1 MEKKYWS
8 VIEIMED
15 LQVSEEL
22 LVTLEREEII
32 CPELNECG
40 SPKQFSFDELE
51 KLRLA
56 RMLIEDMDVNIPGV
70 EIILRMRQDMI
81 HMRRQFDEILED
93 IAEEIKK
100 TLEIRRLG
108 SKENGKLGD

>member
-1 MEKKYWS
+1 MEKKYWTTTEI
-8 VIEIMED
+8 IETF
-15 LQVSEEL
+15 QVSEEL
-22 LVTLEREEII
+22 LIDLEREEIL
-32 CPELNECG
+32 CPECASNG
-40 SPKQFSFDELE
+40 SSKQFSNDELE

-70 EIILRMRQDMI
+70 EIILRMRNDMI

-100 TLEIRRLG
+100 TLEARKQG
-108 SKENGKLGD
+108 G

>member
-22 LVTLEREEII
+22 LITLEREEII
-32 CPELNECG
+32 CPELDECG
-40 SPKQFSFDELE
+40 SPKQFSSDELE

-93 IAEEIKK
+93 IATEIKR
-100 TLEIRRLG
+100 TLE
-108 SKENGKLGD
+108 GK

>member
-1 MEKKYWS
+1 MEEMEKKYWTA
-8 VIEIMED
+8 IEIIED

-32 CPELNECG
+32 CPELNA
-40 SPKQFSFDELE
+40 SSSLKHFSCDEME

-93 IAEEIKK
+93 IAEEIRK
-100 TLEIRRLG
+100 TMEA
-108 SKENGKLGD
+108 GKQGG